1 VAAIPRRR
9 PTEAIP
15 SPPAADPSQ
24 QRETPKPMGWGRETM
39 RRREGA
45 TEIGVGL
52 LGEEPPQLRYITPTH
67 PGRLR
72 CPSDTDQEPPT
83 SK

>member
-24 QRETPKPMGWGRETM
+24 QRETPKPTGWGRETM

-52 LGEEPPQLRYITPTH
+52 LGGGAAPAAIYNADSPREAALP
-67 PGRLR
+67 
-72 CPSDTDQEPPT
+72 
-83 SK
+83 K